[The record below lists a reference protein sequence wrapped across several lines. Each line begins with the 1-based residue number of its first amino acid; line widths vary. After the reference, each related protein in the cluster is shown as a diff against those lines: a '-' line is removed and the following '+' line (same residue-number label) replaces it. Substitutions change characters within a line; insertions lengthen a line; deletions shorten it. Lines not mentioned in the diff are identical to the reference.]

1 MRIRRATNRQTDNHQ
16 PTEAIMKYL
25 LFCCD
30 SEAKYESMDD
40 AEREALLTETF
51 EYAARLR
58 DSGQLLEG
66 LPLERVNSAVT
77 VRVRNGRPSATDG
90 PFAETKE
97 QIGGFLLIE
106 AKDFNEAIR
115 IASNWPPARLGSVE
129 VRPVAEQLMAER
141 QSPRKAAG

>member
-1 MRIRRATNRQTDNHQ
+1 
-16 PTEAIMKYL
+16 MKYL
-25 LFCCD
+25 LLCCD
-30 SEAKYESMDD
+30 SEAEYEGMDD

-66 LPLERVNSAVT
+66 LPLERVSSAVT
-77 VRVRNGRPSATDG
+77 VRVRNGRPSTTDG

-115 IASNWPPARLGSVE
+115 MASNWPPARLGSVE
-129 VRPVAEQLMAER
+129 VRPVAEQLMAEH
-141 QSPRKAAG
+141 QPRTG